1 MRLPRTPR
9 GNSRYNGWILC
20 RRPRID
26 TRCCSSYSFRV
37 VEEVLHLLKKK
48 PAWFHHRKKISKY
61 PSFSTALVVDIVLV
75 LVIFIII
82 VIAMRQRRHHLV
94 ILRRSECGW
103 IFRDKISRKNSAT
116 TRRRK
121 KWTTRQARRSTT
133 TLGAC
138 ISSSSSMGEVEEGAE
153 ASLVTVSKE
162 KMLVISEDWSII
174 QHEGNI

>member
-61 PSFSTALVVDIVLV
+61 PSFFDCSRRHFI
-75 LVIFIII
+75 VIFSII
-82 VIAMRQRRHHLV
+82 VIAMRQRHSALM

-103 IFRDKISRKNSAT
+103 IFRDKISRKILQQLDAEKNGQHAKPEEV
-116 TRRRK
+116 RRLWSLVFPLLLR
-121 KWTTRQARRSTT
+121 WGRWMRGWRHR
-133 TLGAC
+133 
-138 ISSSSSMGEVEEGAE
+138 
-153 ASLVTVSKE
+153 LVTVSKE
-162 KMLVISEDWSII
+162 KCY
-174 QHEGNI
+174 